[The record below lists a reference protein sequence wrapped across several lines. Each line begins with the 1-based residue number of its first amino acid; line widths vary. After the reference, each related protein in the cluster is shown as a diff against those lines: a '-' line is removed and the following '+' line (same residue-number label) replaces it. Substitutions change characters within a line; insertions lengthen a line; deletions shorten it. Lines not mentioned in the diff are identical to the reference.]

1 MLNEIREGV
10 QVQVPC
16 SISRGAFLNEYLIT
30 IDTSDG
36 PISGFIDA
44 DFVNK
49 SGDDSA
55 YICGVVHEIR
65 GDTVIISLPGSFFT
79 TTGIAH
85 FSRKVLESA
94 L

>member
-1 MLNEIREGV
+1 MLHEIREGV
-10 QVQVPC
+10 RVQVPC

-44 DFVNK
+44 DSVNTT
-49 SGDDSA
+49 DDNIA
-55 YICGVVHEIR
+55 YICGIVHEVR
-65 GDTVIISLPGSFFT
+65 GDTVIIGLPGSFFT

-85 FSRKVLESA
+85 FSRKVLENA

>member
-30 IDTSDG
+30 IETSDG
-36 PISGFIDA
+36 LISGFIDA
-44 DFVNK
+44 DSVNK
-49 SGDDSA
+49 DNDDSA
-55 YICGVVHEIR
+55 YICGVVHEVR
-65 GDTVIISLPGSFFT
+65 GDTVVIGLPGSFFT

-85 FSRKVLESA
+85 FSRKVLENA

>member
-10 QVQVPC
+10 QVQVAC

-44 DFVNK
+44 NYVNK
-49 SGDDSA
+49 ADDDSA
-55 YICGVVHEIR
+55 YICGVVHEIQ
-65 GDTVIISLPGSFFT
+65 GDNVIIGLPGSFFT

-85 FSRKVLESA
+85 FSRKVLENT